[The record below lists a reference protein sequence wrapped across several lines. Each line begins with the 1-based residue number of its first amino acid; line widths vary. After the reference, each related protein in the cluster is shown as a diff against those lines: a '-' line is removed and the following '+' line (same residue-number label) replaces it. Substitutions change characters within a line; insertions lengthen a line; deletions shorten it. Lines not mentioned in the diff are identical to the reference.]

1 MNSTKL
7 VYTSFMLIL
16 VFMILT
22 LGCGKKSLQ
31 ANMPPEER
39 LAHAMKLFEKGDYMD
54 ARNQFKIITLSHS
67 GSVIADQAQYYLAE
81 CHYNL
86 KEYILAASEYERLIK
101 VYPNS
106 EWVDDGKFKIGLSYY
121 ELSPKF
127 SLDQEYTQ
135 KAIKEFQ
142 EFLEDYP
149 NSNLF
154 KDVEAMLL
162 ESRGKLAKKLYA
174 AADQYRKI
182 KEYESGVIYFNLVLE
197 RYYDSK
203 YAPEAQFY
211 LGECYGKL
219 QKNAEAIAAYQAF
232 VKRYPEH
239 KLVEKAQNRIANLIK
254 TNS

>member
-1 MNSTKL
+1 MKSTKL
-7 VYTSFMLIL
+7 VFISLLFILSLIFT
-16 VFMILT
+16 V
-22 LGCGKKSLQ
+22 GCGKKSLQ

-39 LAHAMKLFEKGDYMD
+39 MASAMELFDKDDYMD

-67 GSVIADQAQYYLAE
+67 GSVIADKAQFYLAE

-86 KEYILAASEYERLIK
+86 KEYILSASEYERLIK

-121 ELSPKF
+121 ELSPKY
-127 SLDQEYTQ
+127 SLDQDYTQ

-149 NSNLF
+149 GSNLF

-162 ESRGKLAKKLYA
+162 ESRGKLARKLYA
-174 AADQYRKI
+174 AADQYRRI
-182 KEYESGVIYFNLVLE
+182 RAYEAGAIYFNLVLE
-197 RYYDSK
+197 RYYDSQ

-219 QKNAEAIAAYQAF
+219 EKNDEALEAYQVF
-232 VKRYPEH
+232 VKRYPDH
-239 KLVEKAQNRIANLIK
+239 KLTNKAQDRIEDLNK